1 MIPAPLAPEFAWRGG
16 QLHTEGLALAAIAQA
31 VGTPVY
37 VYSAAAMRRTYST
50 FAEALAGLDAEIF
63 YAVKANANPA
73 VIRLFA
79 SLGAGADVVSEGEI
93 RMALAAGVAPA
104 RIVFSGVG
112 KTEAEL
118 ATALKLGV
126 THINVESEP
135 ELAMLSAA
143 AVATGVAARVA
154 LRVNPDV
161 DARTHEKISTGR
173 RENKFGI
180 AADRAGAAY
189 ARAEALPGIEPDG
202 LAVHIGSQLTSL
214 EPFRAA
220 FAVLARL
227 VAELRSEGHTVS
239 RLDLGG
245 GLGVRYQTEDIPA
258 PADYAAVVRDTVGG
272 LGCTLAF
279 EPGRA
284 LVANA
289 GVLVTRVV
297 LVKDGDSR
305 RFAVVD
311 AAMNDLL
318 RPTLYGAHHAIVTVA
333 ESKADATLMPYDV
346 VGPVCETGD
355 TFAIARPLPAVH
367 AGDLLAICSVGAYGA
382 VMASSYNSR
391 PLVPEVLVDGG
402 RFAVIRPRQT
412 YDSMLSQ
419 YHLPEWAP
427 ALPEDRPHTPPG
439 AVRRAKQGAG

>member
-1 MIPAPLAPEFAWRGG
+1 M
-16 QLHTEGLALAAIAQA
+16 
-31 VGTPVY
+31 
-37 VYSAAAMRRTYST
+37 
-50 FAEALAGLDAEIF
+50 
-63 YAVKANANPA
+63 
-73 VIRLFA
+73 
-79 SLGAGADVVSEGEI
+79 
-93 RMALAAGVAPA
+93 
-104 RIVFSGVG
+104 
-112 KTEAEL
+112 
-118 ATALKLGV
+118 
-126 THINVESEP
+126 
-135 ELAMLSAA
+135 
-143 AVATGVAARVA
+143 
-154 LRVNPDV
+154 
-161 DARTHEKISTGR
+161 
-173 RENKFGI
+173 
-180 AADRAGAAY
+180 
-189 ARAEALPGIEPDG
+189 EPDG

-220 FAVLARL
+220 FTVLART
-227 VAELRSEGHTVS
+227 VEELRSEGHTVA

-258 PADYAAVVRDTVGG
+258 PADYAAVVRETVGG
-272 LGCTLAF
+272 LGCALAF

-289 GVLVTRVV
+289 GVLVTRIV
-297 LVKDGDSR
+297 LVKDGER
-305 RFAVVD
+305 RHFAVVD

-333 ESKADATLMPYDV
+333 ESKPDATFMPYDV

-355 TFAIARPLPAVH
+355 TFAVARPLPPVH

-412 YDSMLSQ
+412 YDSMLSL
-419 YHLPEWAP
+419 YRLPEWAP
-427 ALPEDRPHTPPG
+427 ALPEDRPHSPG